1 MATDP
6 TAAIGAAVFAR
17 LSSPAIT
24 YVEGSQTI
32 TVPVYQR
39 VPDELLPAVI
49 VVDGIDLQ
57 ASETK
62 DATPRRVSIN
72 IVTVYRGRSKAS
84 AQAIIGAIFN
94 RLEGQTLTVSGFSVG
109 DCRLQ
114 FSGVGEESTE
124 ANLVHVGR
132 QTFELIVL

>member
-1 MATDP
+1 MANDP

-24 YVEGSQTI
+24 YSEGGQTY
-32 TVPVYQR
+32 TAQVFQR
-39 VPDELLPAVI
+39 VPDETFSAV
-49 VVDGIDLQ
+49 VVIDGIDLQ
-57 ASETK
+57 ASDTK

-84 AQAIIGAIFN
+84 AQAIIGMIFN
-94 RLEGQTLTVSGFSVG
+94 RLEGHKLTVSGFNVS

-114 FSGVGEESTE
+114 FSGVGEETTE

>member
-1 MATDP
+1 MASDP

-24 YVEGSQTI
+24 YTEGGQTLS
-32 TVPVYQR
+32 VSVHQR
-39 VPDELLPAVI
+39 APDEILPAVI

-84 AQAIIGAIFN
+84 AQAIIGAVFG
-94 RLEGQTLTVSGFSVG
+94 RLEQHRLTVAGFTVS

-132 QTFELIVL
+132 QTFDLMVL